1 MAPNRTMLERQ
12 VLLSILLWWS
22 ISISIIFFNKM
33 QLRSHFPFPLLVTSL
48 YMAVK
53 MPLGYLASKCVET
66 DVDVSRRTTFR
77 WIMPLA
83 LVTSAEIGLSMCAY
97 LFVSVTQITMVKS
110 SAPVWQL
117 LWGLLVGTEKPRA
130 SLIGVVALAT
140 CGLILATYARHPST
154 NPGRASGIV
163 LILAATCLQGLRG
176 SMMQLTLRPN
186 LGLWIEPGS
195 SEPESMNETPP
206 EEALLVGR
214 SPGDRCCD
222 GPCGGVCVSLFG
234 GSREEAA
241 ECGESVRGV
250 REHIEPV
257 ALVYLLSPWTT
268 LFSLMIALPIEGPH
282 FLRAFHDESGDTGA
296 SINLQTLAML
306 LGAGTLVFCLVLI
319 ELMIVQLTS
328 ALTLSVAG
336 AFKEC
341 ITIIGGHFILNDR
354 MSAYNASGLVCT
366 LLGVHLYRLNRTAV
380 R

>member
-1 MAPNRTMLERQ
+1 MH
-12 VLLSILLWWS
+12 V
-22 ISISIIFFNKM
+22 
-33 QLRSHFPFPLLVTSL
+33 
-48 YMAVK
+48 
-53 MPLGYLASKCVET
+53 YL
-66 DVDVSRRTTFR
+66 
-77 WIMPLA
+77 
-83 LVTSAEIGLSMCAY
+83 
-97 LFVSVTQITMVKS
+97 
-110 SAPVWQL
+110 
-117 LWGLLVGTEKPRA
+117 
-130 SLIGVVALAT
+130 
-140 CGLILATYARHPST
+140 
-154 NPGRASGIV
+154 
-163 LILAATCLQGLRG
+163 
-176 SMMQLTLRPN
+176 
-186 LGLWIEPGS
+186 
-195 SEPESMNETPP
+195 
-206 EEALLVGR
+206 
-214 SPGDRCCD
+214 
-222 GPCGGVCVSLFG
+222 
-234 GSREEAA
+234 AA